1 VPIQAGRRALG
12 RKLVGWVAAYALA
25 LHAFVAASLLP
36 RIASPG
42 IADEASIFVLCA
54 DDSGSMPAP
63 GGLPGGMHDCDAHCT
78 LARGP
83 GTLFVLLSDLEPAG
97 IIEPAAV
104 SMPRPV
110 ADAPPSTRIRL
121 IREPPRG
128 PPQTA

>member
-36 RIASPG
+36 HIASPG
-42 IADEASIFVLCA
+42 IGDEASIFVLCA
-54 DDSGSMPAP
+54 DDSGSMP
-63 GGLPGGMHDCDAHCT
+63 GGLPGGMPDCNAHCT

-83 GTLFVLLSDLEPAG
+83 GALFVLLSDLEPAG